1 MRVLVAQFLEIVVDQ
16 DKCRSHKCS
25 QACAAI
31 CPVDIFRV
39 DNRGDLVVL
48 EENVDECV
56 LCELCIQACPDGV
69 TIRKL
74 Y

>member
-1 MRVLVAQFLEIVVDQ
+1 MALFLEISVDQ
-16 DKCRSHKCS
+16 EECRAHGCAR
-25 QACAAI
+25 ACASV

-39 DNRGDLVVL
+39 DENEDLVVV

-56 LCELCIQACPDGV
+56 LCELCLQACPDAV

>member
-1 MRVLVAQFLEIVVDQ
+1 MLVAQFLEIVVDQ
-16 DKCRSHKCS
+16 DRCRSRNCS
-25 QACAAI
+25 HTCASV

-39 DNRGDLVVL
+39 DSSGDLIVI

-56 LCELCIQACPDGV
+56 LCELCVQACPDGV